1 MGISLQWSC
10 SMQTNPIPDMSCV
23 PYRHKVWYFFLTL
36 PFDLIMLMI
45 GIYLWI
51 FSPFLSLGMLVFFGM
66 MCWFQAY
73 CCVHQ
78 DCPYI
83 GGFCPAVIGIMPAS
97 WIAKWR
103 YRARP
108 PVKSQRS
115 FNQSVTFAMIGWVG
129 LILLPLFWLAKLDL
143 GYVCGYVALHAIYT
157 LIFGMTVCPVC
168 AIRNTCP
175 GGKFHQMFQR

>member
-1 MGISLQWSC
+1 
-10 SMQTNPIPDMSCV
+10 MQTDPIPDMSCV
-23 PYRHKVWYFFLTL
+23 PYRRKSWYFFLTL

-45 GIYLWI
+45 GIYLWA

-73 CCVHQ
+73 CCVYQ

-97 WIAKWR
+97 WLE
-103 YRARP
+103 
-108 PVKSQRS
+108 S
-115 FNQSVTFAMIGWVG
+115 FNQSVTFAMMGWVG
-129 LILLPLFWLAKLDL
+129 LILLPLFWLAKLGL
-143 GYVCGYVALHAIYT
+143 GYVLGYVALHAVYT